1 MHSNIM
7 NLGGIMYFCF
17 ILEEQYRYDVMPAAV
32 LKQLQEWGHRVDTL
46 EPQSTTTCLTD
57 LLSCHY
63 DALVLKTVSDG
74 PGLSILEAAEAVG
87 IPTINQSLA
96 IRRVR
101 DKAVAA
107 ALAHA
112 HGVPTPT
119 TFFITSLSLLNQ
131 VPVEQFPLVVK
142 PSHGSSCR
150 DIYYCDSPDDVAHL
164 RIDTRYS
171 GSWLAQ
177 HYEENIGFDTKLY
190 VAGTEVYAVA
200 KRSPLHPELDV
211 EKRPIPVTPALRN
224 LALRVGALF
233 GLDIYGLDV
242 VETKRGPVVVDVND
256 FPSFGLIPE
265 AMTQVAQCILEIAQ
279 RSKSQYL
286 PQPELI
292 QRQDKTHLSLI
303 VPQTCA

>member
-1 MHSNIM
+1 
-7 NLGGIMYFCF
+7 MYFCF

-32 LKQLQEWGHRVDTL
+32 INQLQEWGHRVDVL
-46 EPQSTTTCLTD
+46 EPQRTITCLSD

-74 PGLSILEAAEAVG
+74 PGLSILESAEAIG
-87 IPTINQSLA
+87 IPTINHSQA

-107 ALAHA
+107 ALAYA
-112 HGVPTPT
+112 QGIPTPT
-119 TFFITSLSLLNQ
+119 TYFISSLSLLNQ

-150 DIYYCDSPDDVAHL
+150 DIYYCDTPSDVARL
-164 RIDTRYS
+164 NIDTAYA
-171 GSWLAQ
+171 GPWLAQ
-177 HYEENIGFDTKLY
+177 HYEENVGFDTKLY

-211 EKRPIPVTPALRN
+211 EKHPILVTPTLRN
-224 LALRVGALF
+224 LALRIGALF

-242 VETKRGPVVVDVND
+242 VETARGPVVVDVND

-265 AMTQVAQCILEIAQ
+265 ALSQVAQRILDIAQ
-279 RSKSQYL
+279 RRKQQYL
-286 PQPELI
+286 QQSELTL
-292 QRQDKTHLSLI
+292 RQDKAHLSLI

>member
-1 MHSNIM
+1 M
-7 NLGGIMYFCF
+7 
-17 ILEEQYRYDVMPAAV
+17 AAGV
-32 LKQLQEWGHRVDTL
+32 LNQLREWGHRVDTL
-46 EPQSTTTCLTD
+46 EPQRTITCLSD
-57 LLSCHY
+57 LLSRHY
-63 DALVLKTVSDG
+63 DALILKTVSDG

-87 IPTINQSLA
+87 IPTINHSLA

-101 DKAVAA
+101 DKAVAT
-107 ALAHA
+107 ALASA
-112 HGVPTPT
+112 QGIPTPT
-119 TFFITSLSLLNQ
+119 TYFINSPPLLNQ

-150 DIYYCDSPDDVAHL
+150 DIYYCDSPSDVAHL
-164 RIDTRYS
+164 QIDTAYT

-177 HYEENIGFDTKLY
+177 HYEENVGFDTKLY

-211 EKRPIPVTPALRN
+211 EKRPIPVTSALRN

-242 VETKRGPVVVDVND
+242 VETERGPVVVDVND

-265 AMTQVAQCILEIAQ
+265 AMTQVARCILEIAQ

-292 QRQDKTHLSLI
+292 QLQDKAHLSLI

>member
-1 MHSNIM
+1 
-7 NLGGIMYFCF
+7 
-17 ILEEQYRYDVMPAAV
+17 MPAAV
-32 LKQLQEWGHRVDTL
+32 MNQLQEWGHRVDAL
-46 EPQSTTTCLTD
+46 EPQRTITCLSD
-57 LLSCHY
+57 LLNCHY

-87 IPTINQSLA
+87 IPTINHSQA

-107 ALAHA
+107 ALAYA
-112 HGVPTPT
+112 QGIPTPT
-119 TFFITSLSLLNQ
+119 TYFITSPSLLNQ

-150 DIYYCDSPDDVAHL
+150 DIYYCDNPSDVAHL
-164 RIDTRYS
+164 PIDTSYA

-177 HYEENIGFDTKLY
+177 HYEENVGFDTKLY

-211 EKRPIPVTPALRN
+211 EKRPIPVAPALRN

-242 VETKRGPVVVDVND
+242 VETARGPVVVDVND

-265 AMTQVAQCILEIAQ
+265 AMTQVAQRILDIAQ
-279 RSKSQYL
+279 RSKQQYL
-286 PQPELI
+286 QQPELM
-292 QRQDKTHLSLI
+292 QRQDKAHLSLI